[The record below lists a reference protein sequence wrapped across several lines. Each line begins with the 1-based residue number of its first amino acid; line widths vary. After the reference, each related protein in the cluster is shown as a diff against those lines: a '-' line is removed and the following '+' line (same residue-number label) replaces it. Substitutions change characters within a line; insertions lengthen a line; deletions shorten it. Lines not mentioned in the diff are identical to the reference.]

1 MSLLDSTNA
10 LPHSAQ
16 TWTRGPCVCRCF
28 LMAELS
34 RNILV
39 QPLCGQAIVLDTSSN
54 LSFLGLILQTLNE
67 QTEYFRTDVLTE
79 QNLPTVSGR
88 RDQALVFLPQ
98 GSSSPSYTPCSPDPP
113 RRRRPP
119 RPPPVF
125 HPSCPLQVDH
135 NIKLMER
142 GRCGAGAGSQFSD
155 RSRPGPPSL
164 TAPPTSRYHSAP
176 YCQYHRH
183 CTMVDFSTCLPPQAT
198 IKAPNSKQ
206 TTKTF
211 RYNPTSTVTVAQT
224 P

>member
-1 MSLLDSTNA
+1 
-10 LPHSAQ
+10 
-16 TWTRGPCVCRCF
+16 
-28 LMAELS
+28 MAELS

-113 RRRRPP
+113 RQRRPP

-155 RSRPGPPSL
+155 RSRPGPPAWPHL
-164 TAPPTSRYHSAP
+164 
-176 YCQYHRH
+176 
-183 CTMVDFSTCLPPQAT
+183 LPPDIIQRHVANTTAIVQWWTFQHVCPHKPPLKHQIQNRQPKHFAT
-198 IKAPNSKQ
+198 IQ
-206 TTKTF
+206 HLL
-211 RYNPTSTVTVAQT
+211 
-224 P
+224 

>member
-1 MSLLDSTNA
+1 M
-10 LPHSAQ
+10 
-16 TWTRGPCVCRCF
+16 
-28 LMAELS
+28 
-34 RNILV
+34 
-39 QPLCGQAIVLDTSSN
+39 QPLCGQAMVLDTSSN
-54 LSFLGLILQTLNE
+54 LSFLGLILQTVNDQSDRLRQE
-67 QTEYFRTDVLTE
+67 LDSLTE
-79 QNLPTVSGR
+79 QNLLTASGR

-98 GSSSPSYTPCSPDPP
+98 GSSSPSYTPCSPDPLRP
-113 RRRRPP
+113 RRPP

-164 TAPPTSRYHSAP
+164 PAPPTSRYHSAP
-176 YCQYHRH
+176 CCQYHRH